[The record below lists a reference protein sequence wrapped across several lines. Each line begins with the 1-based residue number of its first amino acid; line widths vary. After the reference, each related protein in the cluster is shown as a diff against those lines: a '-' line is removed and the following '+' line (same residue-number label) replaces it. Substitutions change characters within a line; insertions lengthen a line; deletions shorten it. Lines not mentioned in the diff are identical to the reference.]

1 MGDFANPLF
10 TMLIHKGG
18 NRLTSKLTNNFMAY
32 SDAAIFHE
40 PELDLDL
47 VRDFLMQNPDFVRN
61 DGELL
66 NCIAA
71 QPQAGNV
78 IAIGDLARERMMRE
92 TRAARSRFSAIVE
105 TARANYEAQI
115 RVQEAIIAVLDA
127 RDPEDLNERLSGHV
141 AFALAADAC
150 VIGLSETCAES
161 QGLDKA
167 GGAIERL
174 VPIEQPIILG
184 TIDRPRAWL
193 YGDHGGRL
201 QSEALARLEF
211 GPDRRLAILALASTD
226 IDAFRPEHGGE
237 LVTFFARVLER
248 VLTRFADEGLL

>member
-1 MGDFANPLF
+1 MAN
-10 TMLIHKGG
+10 T
-18 NRLTSKLTNNFMAY
+18 
-32 SDAAIFHE
+32 DAAISHE
-40 PELDLDL
+40 TELDLDL
-47 VRDFLMQNPDFVRN
+47 VRDFLMQNPNFVRH

-71 QPQAGNV
+71 EPPAGNV
-78 IAIGDLARERMMRE
+78 IAIADLARDRMMRE

-127 RDPEDLNERLSGHV
+127 RDPDDLNERLTGHV

-150 VIGLSETCAES
+150 VIAVSEMGAHS
-161 QGLDKA
+161 QGLDKV

-174 VPIEQPIILG
+174 VPIENPITMG
-184 TIDRPRAWL
+184 TIDRAKPWL
-193 YGDHGGRL
+193 YGEQHRHL
-201 QSEALARLEF
+201 RSEALARLEF
-211 GPDRRLAILALASTD
+211 GPQRRLAILALASSD
-226 IDAFRPEHGGE
+226 VDAFRAEHGGE

-248 VLTRFADEGLL
+248 VLSRFVADGTL

>member
-1 MGDFANPLF
+1 
-10 TMLIHKGG
+10 MLLQTTTTYQHRTG
-18 NRLTSKLTNNFMAY
+18 NSVLMAY
-32 SDAAIFHE
+32 SDAAIYQE

-47 VRDFLMQNPDFVRN
+47 VRDFLMQNPEFVRQ
-61 DGELL
+61 DSELL

-78 IAIGDLARERMMRE
+78 IAIADLARDRMLRE

-127 RDPEDLNERLSGHV
+127 RDPADLNQRLAGHV

-150 VIGLSETCAES
+150 VIAVSDTCAS
-161 QGLDKA
+161 DQGLDKV

-174 VPIEQPIILG
+174 VPIEQPITLG
-184 TIDRPRAWL
+184 PIDRPLLWL
-193 YGDHGGRL
+193 YGENAGQLRSG
-201 QSEALARLEF
+201 ALARLEF
-211 GPDRRLAILALASTD
+211 GPQRRLAILGLASTD
-226 IDAFRPEHGGE
+226 IDAFRKEHGGE

-248 VLTRFADEGLL
+248 VLTRFAVEGML

>member
-1 MGDFANPLF
+1 
-10 TMLIHKGG
+10 
-18 NRLTSKLTNNFMAY
+18 MAY
-32 SDAAIFHE
+32 LDAASYQE

-47 VRDFLMQNPDFVRN
+47 VRDFLMQNPDFVRQ

-71 QPQAGNV
+71 QPHVGNV
-78 IAIGDLARERMMRE
+78 VAIADLARERMMRE

-105 TARANYEAQI
+105 TARANYEAQV

-127 RDPEDLNERLSGHV
+127 RDPADLNDRLSGHV

-150 VIGLSETCAES
+150 VIAVSETCAS
-161 QGLDKA
+161 DQGLDKI

-174 VPIEQPIILG
+174 VPIEQPVVLG
-184 TIDRPRAWL
+184 PIDRPRAWL
-193 YGDHGGRL
+193 YGDQGGLLR
-201 QSEALARLEF
+201 SEALARLEF
-211 GPDRRLAILALASTD
+211 GPQRRLAILALSSCD
-226 IDAFRPEHGGE
+226 IEAFRAEHGSE

-248 VLTRFADEGLL
+248 VLTRFAVDGML

>member
-1 MGDFANPLF
+1 
-10 TMLIHKGG
+10 
-18 NRLTSKLTNNFMAY
+18 MAY
-32 SDAAIFHE
+32 PDTAIYQE

-47 VRDFLMQNPDFVRN
+47 VRDFLMQNPDFIRQ

-66 NCIAA
+66 NRIAA

-78 IAIGDLARERMMRE
+78 VAIADLARERMLRE

-127 RDPEDLNERLSGHV
+127 RDPADLNERLSGHV

-150 VIGLSETCAES
+150 VIAVSETCAQD
-161 QGLDKA
+161 QGLDKV

-174 VPIEQPIILG
+174 VPIEQPIFLG
-184 TIDRPRAWL
+184 PIDRPRTWL
-193 YGDHGGRL
+193 YSEHSGHLR
-201 QSEALARLEF
+201 SEALARLEF
-211 GPDRRLAILALASTD
+211 GPNRRLAILALASSD
-226 IDAFRPEHGGE
+226 IEAFRGEHGGE

-248 VLTRFADEGLL
+248 VLTRFAVEGML

>member
-1 MGDFANPLF
+1 
-10 TMLIHKGG
+10 
-18 NRLTSKLTNNFMAY
+18 MAY
-32 SDAAIFHE
+32 SDAALLQE

-47 VRDFLMQNPDFVRN
+47 VRDFLMQNPEFVRN

-71 QPQAGNV
+71 EPQVGNV
-78 IAIGDLARERMMRE
+78 IAISDLARDRMMRE

-127 RDPEDLNERLSGHV
+127 RDPEDLNDRLSCHV

-150 VIGLSETCAES
+150 VIAVSDTSATS
-161 QGLDKA
+161 QGLDKV

-174 VPIEQPIILG
+174 VPIEAPIMMG
-184 TIDRPRAWL
+184 TIDRPRPWL
-193 YGDHGGRL
+193 YSEHGGHLR
-201 QSEALARLEF
+201 SEALARLEF
-211 GPDRRLAILALASTD
+211 GADRRLAILALASRD
-226 IDAFRPEHGGE
+226 VDAFRAEHGGE
-237 LVTFFARVLER
+237 LVMFFARVLER
-248 VLTRFADEGLL
+248 VLTRFAVEGML

>member
-1 MGDFANPLF
+1 
-10 TMLIHKGG
+10 
-18 NRLTSKLTNNFMAY
+18 MAY
-32 SDAAIFHE
+32 NDAAISYK

-47 VRDFLMQNPDFVRN
+47 VRDFLMQNPQFVRD

-71 QPQAGNV
+71 EPHLGNV
-78 IAIGDLARERMMRE
+78 VAIADLARDRMMRE

-105 TARANYEAQI
+105 TARSNYEAQI

-127 RDPEDLNERLSGHV
+127 RDPQDLNERLSGHV

-150 VIGLSETCAES
+150 VIAVSETGAHS
-161 QGLDKA
+161 QGLDKV

-193 YGDHGGRL
+193 YGENGGHLRS
-201 QSEALARLEF
+201 QALARLEF
-211 GPDRRLAILALASTD
+211 GPDRRLAILALASGD
-226 IDAFRPEHGGE
+226 VDAFRAEHGGE

-248 VLTRFADEGLL
+248 VLTRFAVEGML

>member
-1 MGDFANPLF
+1 
-10 TMLIHKGG
+10 
-18 NRLTSKLTNNFMAY
+18 MAY
-32 SDAAIFHE
+32 SDAAILHE

-47 VRDFLMQNPDFVRN
+47 VRDFLMQNPEFVRN

-71 QPQAGNV
+71 EPHGGNV
-78 IAIGDLARERMMRE
+78 VAIADLARERMMRE
-92 TRAARSRFSAIVE
+92 TRSARSRFSAIVE

-127 RDPEDLNERLSGHV
+127 RDPQDLNDRLSGHV

-150 VIGLSETCAES
+150 VIAVSDTGAQS
-161 QGLDKA
+161 QGLDKV

-174 VPIEQPIILG
+174 VPIEHPITMG
-184 TIDRPRAWL
+184 PIDRPRPWL
-193 YGDHGGRL
+193 YSERNGHLR
-201 QSEALARLEF
+201 SEALARLEF
-211 GPDRRLAILALASTD
+211 GPDRRLAILALASSD
-226 IDAFRPEHGGE
+226 ADAFRPEHGGE

-248 VLTRFADEGLL
+248 VLTRFVVEGML

>member
-1 MGDFANPLF
+1 
-10 TMLIHKGG
+10 
-18 NRLTSKLTNNFMAY
+18 MAY
-32 SDAAIFHE
+32 SDAAILQE

-47 VRDFLMQNPDFVRN
+47 VRDFLMQNPEFVRN

-71 QPQAGNV
+71 EPPTGNV
-78 IAIGDLARERMMRE
+78 IAIADLARDRMMRE

-150 VIGLSETCAES
+150 VIAVSETGAHS
-161 QGLDKA
+161 QGLDKV

-174 VPIEQPIILG
+174 VPIEHPIMMG
-184 TIDRPRAWL
+184 PIDRARPWL
-193 YGDHGGRL
+193 YGEHSSHLR
-201 QSEALARLEF
+201 SEALARLEF
-211 GPDRRLAILALASTD
+211 GPDRRLAILALASSD
-226 IDAFRPEHGGE
+226 VDAFRAEHGGE
-237 LVTFFARVLER
+237 LVTFFSRVLER
-248 VLTRFADEGLL
+248 VLTRFASEGML

>member
-1 MGDFANPLF
+1 
-10 TMLIHKGG
+10 
-18 NRLTSKLTNNFMAY
+18 MAY
-32 SDAAIFHE
+32 SDAAIQKASHIDHGQDY
-40 PELDLDL
+40 PLDLDT

-71 QPQAGNV
+71 EPRAGNV
-78 IAIGDLARERMMRE
+78 IAIADLARDRMMRE

-127 RDPEDLNERLSGHV
+127 SDPSDLHERLAGHV

-150 VIGLSETCAES
+150 VIAVSETGAHS
-161 QGLDKA
+161 QGLDKI
-167 GGAIERL
+167 GGMVERL
-174 VPIEQPIILG
+174 VPMDHPVMLG
-184 TIDRPRAWL
+184 PIDRPRAWL
-193 YGDHGGRL
+193 YGDQTDHLRS
-201 QSEALARLEF
+201 QALARLEF
-211 GPDRRLAILALASTD
+211 GPDRRLAILALASRD

-248 VLTRFADEGLL
+248 VLTRFVAEGML

>member
-1 MGDFANPLF
+1 
-10 TMLIHKGG
+10 
-18 NRLTSKLTNNFMAY
+18 MAFL
-32 SDAAIFHE
+32 DAAIRHE
-40 PELDLDL
+40 PELDLDV

-61 DGELL
+61 DSELL

-71 QPQAGNV
+71 EPNVGNV
-78 IAIGDLARERMMRE
+78 VAIADLARERMMRE

-150 VIGLSETCAES
+150 VIAVSQTGADS
-161 QGLDKA
+161 QGLDKVA
-167 GGAIERL
+167 GAIERL
-174 VPIEQPIILG
+174 VPLEHPVIMG
-184 TIDRPRAWL
+184 AIDRPRPWL
-193 YGDHGGRL
+193 YSEQSGHLR
-201 QSEALARLEF
+201 SEALARLEF
-211 GPDRRLAILALASTD
+211 GPDRRLAILALASSD
-226 IDAFRPEHGGE
+226 PNAFRSEHGGE

-248 VLTRFADEGLL
+248 VLTRFAVEGML

>member
-1 MGDFANPLF
+1 
-10 TMLIHKGG
+10 
-18 NRLTSKLTNNFMAY
+18 MAY
-32 SDAAIFHE
+32 SDAALLQE

-47 VRDFLMQNPDFVRN
+47 VRDFLMQNPEFVRN

-71 QPQAGNV
+71 EPQVGNV
-78 IAIGDLARERMMRE
+78 IAISDLARDRMMRE

-127 RDPEDLNERLSGHV
+127 RDPEDLNDRLSGHV

-150 VIGLSETCAES
+150 VIAVSDTSATS
-161 QGLDKA
+161 QGLDKV

-174 VPIEQPIILG
+174 VPIEGPIMMG
-184 TIDRPRAWL
+184 TIDRPRPWL
-193 YGDHGGRL
+193 YSEHGGHLR
-201 QSEALARLEF
+201 SEALARLEF
-211 GPDRRLAILALASTD
+211 GADRRLAILALASRD
-226 IDAFRPEHGGE
+226 VDAFRAEHGGE
-237 LVTFFARVLER
+237 LVMFFARVLER
-248 VLTRFADEGLL
+248 VLTRFAVEGML

>member
-1 MGDFANPLF
+1 
-10 TMLIHKGG
+10 
-18 NRLTSKLTNNFMAY
+18 MAY
-32 SDAAIFHE
+32 PDAAIAQE

-66 NCIAA
+66 SCIAA
-71 QPQAGNV
+71 EPRAGNV
-78 IAIGDLARERMMRE
+78 IAIADLARDRMVRE

-127 RDPEDLNERLSGHV
+127 RDPDDLNERLSGHV

-150 VIGLSETCAES
+150 VVAISETGAAS
-161 QGLDKA
+161 QGLDRV

-174 VPIEQPIILG
+174 LPIEQPIVLG
-184 TIDRPRAWL
+184 AIDRHRPWL
-193 YGDHGGRL
+193 YGEHSTHLRS
-201 QSEALARLEF
+201 QALARLEF
-211 GPDRRLAILALASTD
+211 GPDRRLAILALASAD
-226 IDAFRPEHGGE
+226 AGAFRPEHGGE

-248 VLTRFADEGLL
+248 VLTRFAVEGLL